1 MNRHTWGA
9 VENSGIICRDYQCSV
24 PRRNQNGDAAFWAV
38 AKMSETSTESR
49 QNNGATG
56 KLDEATDEAEYREA
70 AMAVE
75 NMLKKMRRLAPRF
88 TDKHARTESIDSHV
102 PDAGTRD
109 LEPCT
114 RCNSLGADYQ
124 SQPSSRVVGSDKLD
138 EAQTRVNTEAT
149 PFSSTINVDAEKFVN
164 PNLGSKTGCGD
175 TGCPPAD
182 ARRTRPV
189 TRVAYT
195 GSTSH
200 YENGEGGIFDNCP
213 DAVAGPSSLCH
224 RSVVF
229 PDPLAAFVCPVKD
242 VTAAVCQWLDSSF
255 PDVVVT
261 GWTGGEWSL
270 WNRDT
275 GAAVSSTFVQS
286 CYSAVTLSSDLDC
299 DRETESFPSSVS
311 NDVNGVISLSK
322 SFPARE
328 TPSLARCTVATALP
342 SSLDAPTTSR
352 TSVEDLQLLQP
363 LSLGLYGE
371 TEARFTSAASL
382 TEEVLFRLNAST
394 ALYVAGLCRD
404 DEAKQRVLCL
414 CAKTRRT
421 GITED
426 LAADMRNIAC
436 AAVEGKR
443 VLWKDLT
450 CVLRRLARVC
460 WVAPEAGIGAGVKI
474 QEIRLP
480 ESHRNRDTGAAVSTT
495 IVQPCYSAV
504 TLSSDLECDRETESF
519 PSSVSNDIN
528 GVISLSESFPAQE
541 TPSLARCTV
550 ATALPSSLDAPTTSR
565 TSVEDLQLLQPLSL
579 GLYGETEARFTSA
592 ASLTEEVLFRLNAST
607 ALYVAG
613 LCRDDEAKERV
624 LCLCAQARR
633 TGITEDLAADMRNIA
648 CAAVEGKRVLW
659 KDLTCVLR
667 RLARVCWVA
676 PEAGIGAGV
685 NIQEIRLP
693 ESHRNV

>member
-1 MNRHTWGA
+1 MKRHTWGA
-9 VENSGIICRDYQCSV
+9 VENSGIICRDYQWSI

-38 AKMSETSTESR
+38 AKMLETSTESSL
-49 QNNGATG
+49 NNGAEG
-56 KLDEATDEAEYREA
+56 KLDEATDEVEYREA

-75 NMLKKMRRLAPRF
+75 NMLKLMRRLAPRF

-124 SQPSSRVVGSDKLD
+124 AQPWSRVVGSDISD
-138 EAQTRVNTEAT
+138 EAQTRVNREAT
-149 PFSSTINVDAEKFVN
+149 PFSSRINVDAEKFVN

-189 TRVAYT
+189 NGVAYT
-195 GSTSH
+195 GSTGH

-213 DAVAGPSSLCH
+213 DAVAGPSSLSL
-224 RSVVF
+224 RSVVS

-261 GWTGGEWSL
+261 GWSGGEWSRR
-270 WNRDT
+270 NRDT
-275 GAAVSSTFVQS
+275 GAAVSSTFVQP

-311 NDVNGVISLSK
+311 NDVNGVISLSE
-322 SFPARE
+322 SFPAPE
-328 TPSLARCTVATALP
+328 TPSLERCAVATALP

-363 LSLGLYGE
+363 LSLGL
-371 TEARFTSAASL
+371 
-382 TEEVLFRLNAST
+382 
-394 ALYVAGLCRD
+394 
-404 DEAKQRVLCL
+404 
-414 CAKTRRT
+414 RT

-436 AAVEGKR
+436 AAVEGER
-443 VLWKDLT
+443 VLWKDMT
-450 CVLRRLARVC
+450 CVLRRLARVG

-480 ESHRNRDTGAAVSTT
+480 ESHR
-495 IVQPCYSAV
+495 
-504 TLSSDLECDRETESF
+504 
-519 PSSVSNDIN
+519 
-528 GVISLSESFPAQE
+528 
-541 TPSLARCTV
+541 
-550 ATALPSSLDAPTTSR
+550 
-565 TSVEDLQLLQPLSL
+565 
-579 GLYGETEARFTSA
+579 
-592 ASLTEEVLFRLNAST
+592 
-607 ALYVAG
+607 YV
-613 LCRDDEAKERV
+613 
-624 LCLCAQARR
+624 
-633 TGITEDLAADMRNIA
+633 
-648 CAAVEGKRVLW
+648 
-659 KDLTCVLR
+659 
-667 RLARVCWVA
+667 
-676 PEAGIGAGV
+676 
-685 NIQEIRLP
+685 
-693 ESHRNV
+693 